1 MDAAEKLFKDHDP
14 LFEYNFNELDNYYN
28 SSYNVDLEDEYLG
41 FRRFRFNYYAVKALQ
56 ARIYMYLG
64 KKSEAYSGAM
74 EVINAV
80 DKKGSKMLDLAGAAD
95 INANH
100 FALPSEC
107 ILALSNSDIE
117 DNIGTSTSSSNTTT
131 VLYLTES
138 QFEKDLFAGQS
149 VAINNRVYLW
159 NRTQDLQGNIKPKLK
174 KYDQPE
180 SSSSTSLEV
189 LSSQYQVIPLIRLSE
204 MYLIAMESTTSLDE
218 ANRLYS
224 IYMTA
229 RNVVAGPLTQETL
242 TTEILRE
249 YRREFF
255 GEGQMFYTYKR
266 LGTKSMLWKTD
277 REVTEEDYVVPL
289 PSSEQK
295 GN

>member
-1 MDAAEKLFKDHDP
+1 M
-14 LFEYNFNELDNYYN
+14 
-28 SSYNVDLEDEYLG
+28 
-41 FRRFRFNYYAVKALQ
+41 
-56 ARIYMYLG
+56 
-64 KKSEAYSGAM
+64 
-74 EVINAV
+74 
-80 DKKGSKMLDLAGAAD
+80 
-95 INANH
+95 
-100 FALPSEC
+100 
-107 ILALSNSDIE
+107 
-117 DNIGTSTSSSNTTT
+117 
-131 VLYLTES
+131 
-138 QFEKDLFAGQS
+138 
-149 VAINNRVYLW
+149 
-159 NRTQDLQGNIKPKLK
+159 QGNIKPKLK

-218 ANRLYS
+218 ANQLYS
-224 IYMTA
+224 TYMTA
-229 RNVVAGPLTQETL
+229 RNVAASALTQEAL